1 MSLFGV
7 NVTLCHK
14 SVCMQSS
21 VMCHCLLCD
30 TCHYV
35 CCHMCHSVRL
45 CSPVT
50 CVTAYACGILPCAG
64 SAGLLNRSGE
74 GRQGLGQWAIGP
86 SNARISRNIEQ
97 GGFGNG
103 NNALFVAFTD
113 IESPLLVTVCV
124 SSPKVTRRLQWNL
137 SIVDTFGT
145 QLAVPYTVEPLYRGH
160 HWDPAGCPVYSGT
173 FL

>member
-1 MSLFGV
+1 MDNVCHSLLHMSFFPSMSLFVAHVTFSV

-50 CVTAYACGILPCAG
+50 CVTAYTCAILPCAG
-64 SAGLLNRSGE
+64 STGLLNRSGE

-86 SNARISRNIEQ
+86 SNTRISTNIEE

-124 SSPKVTRRLQWNL
+124 SSPKRYKKT
-137 SIVDTFGT
+137 
-145 QLAVPYTVEPLYRGH
+145 TVEPLYSRH
-160 HWDPAGCPVYSGT
+160 HWLSRIERCP
-173 FL
+173 